1 MKIRDLILA
10 VIVIIIWGVNFTVI
24 KLGLSEIPP
33 ILLVALRYIFASLP
47 AIAFVKRPE
56 TSWKYII
63 AYGMTVGVGQ
73 FSCLFCAVK
82 IGMPAGVSSV
92 ILQAQAFFTI
102 IFAAIIFK
110 ESIKINQFIGLSVSV
125 MGLFLIS
132 GNKINGIP
140 MVPIGALLLTLLAA
154 FFWGISNIIAMQAS
168 KEATSKGKRLN
179 MLSLVVWSSIVPP
192 LPMLL
197 VTLILDKPKTVWYAL
212 SNLNAL
218 SVFSILYLAL
228 ISTVIAYGIWGTL
241 IAKYPAGKVAP
252 LSILVPV
259 IGLITA
265 QIVLKEYLS
274 IVQWVGG
281 VIIILGLLI
290 SNFGGVLRN
299 LNTIKLKGLDR

>member
-1 MKIRDLILA
+1 MKIRDFILA
-10 VIVIIIWGVNFTVI
+10 VIVIVIWGVNFTVI

-33 ILLVALRYIFASLP
+33 ILLVSLRYTFASLP
-47 AIAFVKRPE
+47 AIIFIKRPE
-56 TSWKYII
+56 TSWKYIV

-73 FSCLFCAVK
+73 FSCLFCAVNL
-82 IGMPAGVSSV
+82 GMPAGISSV

-102 IFAAIIFK
+102 LFAAILFK
-110 ESIKINQFIGLSVSV
+110 EQIKISQLIGLMVAV
-125 MGLFLIS
+125 IGLFFII
-132 GNKINGIP
+132 GNRVNGIHKI
-140 MVPIGALLLTLLAA
+140 PIEAFLLTILAA

-168 KEATSKGKRLN
+168 KEAIARGKKLN

-197 VTLILDKPKTVWYAL
+197 VTLILDKPATVLYAL
-212 SNLNAL
+212 INLNAL

-265 QIVLKEYLS
+265 QIVLEEYLS
-274 IVQWVGG
+274 VVQWLGAAIV
-281 VIIILGLLI
+281 ILGLLI
-290 SNFGGVLRN
+290 SNFFGYLRN
-299 LNTIKLKGLDR
+299 SKIKIQS